1 LQQYDRAIDLL
12 TNRHFHTWEGGGRI
26 HNVYVD
32 AHLLRGQK
40 KLKGK
45 RYQDAL
51 KDFEAALQYP
61 ENLEV
66 GRPKRDRRICQ
77 IYFFI
82 GTAHEALGDTQKAGD
97 YFEKSAS
104 VEVGRTEF
112 SYYKGLAFKKLRQKD
127 KAKKIF
133 DELIESAKPG
143 PAVKF
148 FAKFGEEQ
156 AHNIKMANIHYM
168 LGLAYLGKG
177 MQAEAKA
184 KFEKALELNINH
196 LWARV
201 HLSELK

>member
-1 LQQYDRAIDLL
+1 M
-12 TNRHFHTWEGGGRI
+12 
-26 HNVYVD
+26 
-32 AHLLRGQK
+32 K
-40 KLKGK
+40 SK
-45 RYQDAL
+45 RYLKAL
-51 KDFEAALQYP
+51 KDFEAALEYP

-77 IYFFI
+77 TYFFI
-82 GTAHEALGDTQKAGD
+82 GTAHEALDDTQKAGE

-104 VEVGRTEF
+104 VEVRRSEY
-112 SYYKGLAFKKLRQKD
+112 SYYKGLAFKKLGQED

-148 FAKFGEEQ
+148 FAKFGEKQ
-156 AHNIKMANIHYM
+156 AHNIKMANTHYL

-184 KFEKALELNINH
+184 EFEKALELNINH

-201 HLSELK
+201 HLSEL